1 MVAATVEAIHR
12 FALAKAGKGQWLQCF
27 TFISKVVCC
36 RPFLCS
42 FPLSLRR
49 DSPSQRAHL
58 ARKCQNAAYL
68 PSSVDPYNCES
79 KPSFAGPPDPL
90 LHNPL
95 SRPVVTYLWHE
106 CLGQVCPKKNL
117 VAKVLVASQE
127 ILLQTYVAEW
137 PPKHVTHPVLLIHGH
152 IISQWPPQFQQLMG
166 AFSAVR
172 VPGVNSTQ
180 ARPGLALSFA
190 VLAFSF
196 ALRAITGKVIA

>member
-12 FALAKAGKGQWLQCF
+12 FALAKAGKGQWLRCF

-79 KPSFAGPPDPL
+79 KRPFVAGPLDPR

-95 SRPVVTYLWHE
+95 SRPVVTYLCHE
-106 CLGQVCPKKNL
+106 CSGQVCPI
-117 VAKVLVASQE
+117 QR
-127 ILLQTYVAEW
+127 T
-137 PPKHVTHPVLLIHGH
+137 LLIHGH
-152 IISQWPPQFQQLMG
+152 IISQRPPQFQQLMG